1 MTMVLSI
8 LWTTLDLITNKNYR
22 TASASAGLLIVLLS
36 MRVIQADIN
45 MDIEK
50 RIMEQDEY
58 GNTLMFEDDPDAAVY
73 RRIVWAIAGLYIW
86 IPFCILGLAR
96 WIG

>member
-1 MTMVLSI
+1 MVLSI
-8 LWTTLDLITNKNYR
+8 LSTTLDLMTNKNYR

-58 GNTLMFEDDPDAAVY
+58 GNTLMFEDDPDANVY

>member
-1 MTMVLSI
+1 
-8 LWTTLDLITNKNYR
+8 
-22 TASASAGLLIVLLS
+22 
-36 MRVIQADIN
+36 

-58 GNTLMFEDDPDAAVY
+58 GNTLMFEDDPDANVY

>member
-1 MTMVLSI
+1 
-8 LWTTLDLITNKNYR
+8 
-22 TASASAGLLIVLLS
+22 
-36 MRVIQADIN
+36 